1 MNEAPAPA
9 GASPSPFRGCHAAVM
24 KERDDRV
31 EPGERVRGTNAV
43 FQNDPVRCRQV
54 AARALERHAHA
65 VCGELVAVDAQV
77 WFATVPKPLVLTR
90 SRTVPLR
97 SY

>member
-1 MNEAPAPA
+1 
-9 GASPSPFRGCHAAVM
+9 M

-31 EPGERVRGTNAV
+31 EPCERVRGTNAV

-65 VCGELVAVDAQV
+65 VCGELVAVDAQA
-77 WFATVPKPLVLTR
+77 WFAAVPKPPGLTR